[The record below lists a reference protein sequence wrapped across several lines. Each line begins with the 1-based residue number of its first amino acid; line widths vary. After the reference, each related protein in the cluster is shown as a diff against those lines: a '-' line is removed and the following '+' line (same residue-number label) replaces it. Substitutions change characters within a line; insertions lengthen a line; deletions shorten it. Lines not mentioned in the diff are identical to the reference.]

1 MNRKLKVLLANNK
14 ARKRGESMSEI
25 YTRED
30 ILKRFDKTDLEL
42 IGDIIDMKLPL
53 TEDNIFN
60 DNHEDK
66 KGDDLE
72 E

>member
-1 MNRKLKVLLANNK
+1 
-14 ARKRGESMSEI
+14 MSDI

-30 ILKRFDKTDLEL
+30 FILKRFDKTDLEL
-42 IGDIIDMKLPL
+42 IGDIIDMRPPL
-53 TEDNIFN
+53 DADDSISFFN

>member
-1 MNRKLKVLLANNK
+1 MNKKLKDILALNRAK
-14 ARKRGESMSEI
+14 QRGDSMSEI

-42 IGDIIDMKLPL
+42 IGDIIDMKQPL
-53 TEDNIFN
+53 TADDEFN

-66 KGDDLE
+66 KGVDLE

>member
-66 KGDDLE
+66 KGDDLDE
-72 E
+72 

>member
-1 MNRKLKVLLANNK
+1 MNKKLKVLLAINRAK
-14 ARKRGESMSEI
+14 QRGDFMSEI

-66 KGDDLE
+66 KGVDLDE
-72 E
+72 

>member
-1 MNRKLKVLLANNK
+1 
-14 ARKRGESMSEI
+14 MSEI

-30 ILKRFDKTDLEL
+30 ILKRFDKNDLEL

-66 KGDDLE
+66 TRE
-72 E
+72 EIENE